1 MKDIEVIITNK
12 EEQEVVVAYLKANGI
27 LDTDKL
33 SNITLFPFIVFI
45 KDNDWSWADY
55 TSFRHFKRL
64 IGV

>member
-33 SNITLFPFIVFI
+33 SNITMFPFIVFI
-45 KDNDWSWADY
+45 NGNDWSWSDY

-64 IGV
+64 TGV